1 MRGAR
6 ISLWCAVLEALWTRS
21 TSWTGMRC
29 FSCRRGRPCAAFCS
43 GRPRGSAAAAAPPT
57 CAGYGMRTSSS
68 YSGVLG
74 AAGWSHDRAKRL
86 RAGHDVVGSYRAR
99 TMEATR
105 RRARPGPRTCYRT
118 PHAKNASVLVRGSGS
133 TMNRHTH
140 TARAR
145 NEGRG
150 RRTHTTNTLR
160 ARRDG
165 RHERSIRHTHLIQI

>member
-29 FSCRRGRPCAAFCS
+29 FSCRRGMPGAAFCS
-43 GRPRGSAAAAAPPT
+43 GRPRGSAVT
-57 CAGYGMRTSSS
+57 CSGCGMRTSSS

-105 RRARPGPRTCYRT
+105 RRARPGPRTCYSAARKKRERIGARERQHDE
-118 PHAKNASVLVRGSGS
+118 PP
-133 TMNRHTH
+133 HTH
-140 TARAR
+140 GAREMRAEGVAHTLPTHYERDATAGTREAY
-145 NEGRG
+145 G
-150 RRTHTTNTLR
+150 THT
-160 ARRDG
+160 
-165 RHERSIRHTHLIQI
+165 